1 MYIFKKLI
9 INTDCAQQITR
20 GIVEGKG
27 KSLDCV
33 VEVER
38 GKKRRAKWLM
48 KGSTMHVVDTIL
60 CVSWLLNLLHLTY
73 ESENNA
79 SAWAY
84 EVFFF
89 FFIINNLDELD
100 FIIHL

>member
-1 MYIFKKLI
+1 MFLFLKDNENSPNKSS
-9 INTDCAQQITR
+9 DCAQQITR

-60 CVSWLLNLLHLTY
+60 CVLV
-73 ESENNA
+73 A
-79 SAWAY
+79 
-84 EVFFF
+84 
-89 FFIINNLDELD
+89 
-100 FIIHL
+100 

>member
-1 MYIFKKLI
+1 MQRGRESASVVCVRVAERKREHV
-9 INTDCAQQITR
+9 CQQITR

-89 FFIINNLDELD
+89 FY
-100 FIIHL
+100 HK